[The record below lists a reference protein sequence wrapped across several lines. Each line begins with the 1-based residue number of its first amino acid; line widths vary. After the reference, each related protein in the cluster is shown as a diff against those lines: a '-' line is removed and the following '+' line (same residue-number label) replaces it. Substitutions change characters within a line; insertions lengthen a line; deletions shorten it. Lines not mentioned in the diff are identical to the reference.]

1 MEVLRTRLARGAAE
15 ARGTAVIID
24 VFRAFT
30 CAPLFVHLGVSRL
43 ILEADPAEATALRR
57 ANPDWLLAGEVNE
70 VPIEGGDLSN
80 SPSEILRRGGDFF
93 RGRTLVHR
101 TTAGVTGATAA
112 LGQAD
117 EVLLGGFLT
126 AGATARCIL
135 ERNPAAVTLVAMGS
149 RASEPSPEDEA
160 CAAYLEHLL
169 TGRTYDH
176 LASVREILF
185 HPAARKFL
193 RGDKPYLPPED
204 PVLCLQRDLLDMAL
218 GIELEDGRVVVR
230 RRDRAGG

>member
-1 MEVLRTRLARGAAE
+1 MEVLRTRLAGGAAE
-15 ARGTAVIID
+15 ARGTAVVID

-30 CAPLFVHLGVSRL
+30 CAPLFVHFGVSRL

-57 ANPDWLLAGEVNE
+57 AHPDWLLAGEVNE

-80 SPSEILRRGGDFF
+80 SPSEILQRGDVFF
-93 RGRTLVHR
+93 RGKTLVHR

-112 LGQAD
+112 LKHAD

-126 AGATARCIL
+126 AGSTARHL
-135 ERNPAAVTLVAMGS
+135 RERGPATVTLVAMGS
-149 RASEPSPEDEA
+149 RGTEPSPEDEA

-169 TGRTYDH
+169 TGRPYDH
-176 LASVREILF
+176 LAAMEEILF

-193 RGDKPYLPPED
+193 RGDKLHLPPED
-204 PVLCLQRDLLDMAL
+204 PVLCLQRDLLDMVL
-218 GIELEDGRVVVR
+218 GIEMEEGRVVVR
-230 RRDRAGG
+230 RRDRAGA